1 MISLRRRLL
10 GRLLTLFLLTWALLA
25 ALSYFAARHEIEEL
39 SDAEL
44 AQSARVLLSLTRH
57 EIEEEES
64 ADALSA
70 VIGAGA
76 HPYEEKI
83 AFQVWRGEALLL
95 RSSNAPA
102 QPMSK
107 GPDFGAERIA
117 GHVWRTFTLVDETL
131 GVRISVGERDDV
143 RDELI
148 FDILATTLL
157 PVLLTLPLLAAL
169 IWSGVSQAL
178 APLDRVGAEIARR
191 TPHQLDPL
199 ATGPVPLEVRPL
211 VEALNRLLARL
222 EGALTS
228 ERRFTANAAHELRT
242 PLAALKAQAQVAQR
256 AAADADRRHALE
268 QIVRGTDRA
277 TRLIEQMLTLAR
289 LDPESVPVER
299 QPVDL
304 AALAAEVV
312 GELAPQALERRI
324 ELALAETPR
333 AIVAG
338 DAALLAVLLRNLID
352 NAIRYT
358 PEAGNVEVALHGGT
372 QTVELTVTDSGPGI
386 PAAERE
392 RVFDRFYRRADVG
405 RATGSGLGLS
415 IARRIAD
422 LHAGTMALEDAPDGG
437 LRVRLRLPVPGTVT

>member
-10 GRLLTLFLLTWALLA
+10 SRLLTLFLLTWALLA

-39 SDAEL
+39 FDAEL
-44 AQSARVLLSLTRH
+44 AQSARVLLSLTHH
-57 EIEEEES
+57 EFQEEEGKNGQPS
-64 ADALSA
+64 

-95 RSSNAPA
+95 RSSNAPT
-102 QPMSK
+102 QPMSMS
-107 GPDFGAERIA
+107 DEFGEEQIA
-117 GHVWRTFTLVDETL
+117 GHVWRTVTLVDDTL

-169 IWSGVSQAL
+169 IWSGVNRAL

-191 TPHQLDPL
+191 TPQQLDPL
-199 ATGPVPLEVRPL
+199 ATAPVPLEVRPL

-222 EGALTS
+222 EDALTS

-256 AAADADRRHALE
+256 SASDAERRHALE

-289 LDPESVPVER
+289 LDPESVPV
-299 QPVDL
+299 QHAPVDL
-304 AALAAEVV
+304 VALAAEVV
-312 GELAPQALERRI
+312 GELAPQALARRI
-324 ELALAETPR
+324 ELALAEAPSTT
-333 AIVAG
+333 VAG
-338 DAALLAVLLRNLID
+338 DVALLAVLLRNLVE

-358 PEAGNVEVALHGGT
+358 PETGHVEVALHPAARA
-372 QTVELTVTDSGPGI
+372 VELTVTDSGPGI

-392 RVFDRFYRRADVG
+392 RVFERFYRLNEGG
-405 RATGSGLGLS
+405 RAAGSGLGLS

-422 LHAGTMALEDAPDGG
+422 LHGAGIALDDAPGGG
-437 LRVRLRLPVPGTVT
+437 LRVRVRLPIAAAGA

>member
-39 SDAEL
+39 FDAEL

-57 EIEEEES
+57 ELEEGQGE
-64 ADALSA
+64 DASPI

-76 HPYEEKI
+76 VPYEEKI
-83 AFQVWRGEALLL
+83 AFQVWRGEALLF

-102 QPMSK
+102 QPMSAA
-107 GPDFGAERIA
+107 PEFGAERIA
-117 GHVWRTFTLVDETL
+117 GHLWRTFTLVDEPL

-143 RDELI
+143 RAELI

-169 IWSGVSQAL
+169 IWSGVGRAL
-178 APLDRVGAEIARR
+178 APLDRVSAEIARR
-191 TPHQLDPL
+191 TPQQLDALP
-199 ATGPVPLEVRPL
+199 TGPVPLEVRPL
-211 VEALNRLLARL
+211 IEALNRLLARL
-222 EGALTS
+222 DDALMS

-256 AAADADRRHALE
+256 AATDAERRHALE

-277 TRLIEQMLTLAR
+277 ARLIEQMVTLAR

-304 AALAAEVV
+304 AGLAAEVV

-324 ELALAETPR
+324 ELALTGAPR

-338 DAALLAVLLRNLID
+338 DAALLAVLLRNIID
-352 NAIRYT
+352 NAIRYS
-358 PEAGNVEVALHGGT
+358 PEGGNVEVALHPCA
-372 QTVELTVTDSGPGI
+372 QAVELTVTDSGPGI
-386 PAAERE
+386 PAAERA
-392 RVFDRFYRRADVG
+392 RVFDRFYRRAEAG
-405 RATGSGLGLS
+405 RTTGSGLGLS

-422 LHAGTMALEDAPDGG
+422 LHGAAMALEDAPGGG
-437 LRVRLRLPVPGTVT
+437 LCVRLHLPAPGVDG